1 MNFETELWKHGN
13 EIFVGITIMLSNTTC
28 RKFPLID
35 LDLCHAMYVQCQ
47 TISAKLS
54 EDELAVPQ

>member
-1 MNFETELWKHGN
+1 MNFDTELWIHGN
-13 EIFVGITIMLSNTTC
+13 EICVGITIMLSNTTC
-28 RKFPLID
+28 RMFPLID
-35 LDLCHAMYVQCQ
+35 LDLCQAMYVQCQ

>member
-1 MNFETELWKHGN
+1 MNFDTELWKHGN
-13 EIFVGITIMLSNTTC
+13 EICVGITIMLSNTTC
-28 RKFPLID
+28 RMFPLID
-35 LDLCHAMYVQCQ
+35 LDLCQ

>member
-1 MNFETELWKHGN
+1 METRK

>member
-1 MNFETELWKHGN
+1 MNYDTELWKHGN
-13 EIFVGITIMLSNTTC
+13 EICVGRTIMLSNTKC
-28 RKFPLID
+28 RMFPLID
-35 LDLCHAMYVQCQ
+35 LDLCQAMYVQCQ